1 MRGILDYPICFEED
15 FSNLAQ
21 VMREEGLADRKICI
35 VTDSNVGP
43 LYEAPVKKALSEVS
57 SDISVFTFEA
67 GEKNKNLDTV
77 SSLYQALIS
86 NGLDRKS
93 LLVALGGGVV
103 GDLTGFGAATYLR
116 GIDFIQ
122 VPTTLLAQVDSSVG
136 GKTGVDFQQYKNMV
150 GAFHQPRLV
159 YMNMS
164 TLSSLPAEQFA
175 CGMGEILKT
184 GLICDEEFFRFVCR
198 EQKEIKKLD
207 MKRIARMVR
216 RCCEIKAGVVER
228 DPKEQGERALLNL
241 GHTVGHAVEKLKN
254 FTLLHGQCVGAGLVA
269 AAYLSMKR
277 GLLTEEEYQEIRQG
291 CADYDLPVHVD
302 GLIPEEV
309 LLATKKDK
317 KMEQGHIKFIL
328 MDGIGKSF
336 IDKTVTD
343 EELLILYSGDN
354 FMISRVN
361 HHQKMSPG
369 KCLAGDIF
377 LMILLVA
384 ADQVAKWLSYLYLKG
399 QLSISLIPGVLE
411 LHYLYP
417 ENRGIAFG
425 MFQGSVLFFAIVSVL
440 FLGVILY
447 AWIRIPKERFYLP
460 LLTIATVLA
469 AGALGNFIDRF
480 FRGYV
485 IDFIYFSLIDFPVF
499 NLADIYVVASGI
511 FLILF
516 VCTKYRDDDFSF
528 LNIKR

>member
-1 MRGILDYPICFEED
+1 MTETKLLVKREGDFHYPICFEEN

-21 VMREEGLADRKICI
+21 VMKAEGLVDRKICI

-43 LYEAPVKKALSEVS
+43 LYESAVEEALRKVS

-77 SSLYQALIS
+77 SSLYQTLIQ

-122 VPTTLLAQVDSSVG
+122 IPTTLLAQVDSSVG

-150 GAFHQPRLV
+150 GAFHQPKLV
-159 YMNMS
+159 YMNLS
-164 TLSSLPAEQFA
+164 TLTTLPAEQFA

-184 GLICDEEFFRFVCR
+184 GLICDGEFFRFVCR
-198 EQKEIKKLD
+198 EQESIKALD
-207 MKRIARMVR
+207 MKLIAAMVR

-277 GLLTEEEYQEIRQG
+277 GLLNEQEYQEICRG
-291 CADYDLPVHVD
+291 CADYDLPIHVD
-302 GLIPEEV
+302 GLIPQDV
-309 LLATKKDK
+309 LAATKKDK

-343 EELLILYSGDN
+343 AE
-354 FMISRVN
+354 M
-361 HHQKMSPG
+361 
-369 KCLAGDIF
+369 
-377 LMILLVA
+377 
-384 ADQVAKWLSYLYLKG
+384 LSCIQEITL
-399 QLSISLIPGVLE
+399 
-411 LHYLYP
+411 
-417 ENRGIAFG
+417 
-425 MFQGSVLFFAIVSVL
+425 
-440 FLGVILY
+440 
-447 AWIRIPKERFYLP
+447 
-460 LLTIATVLA
+460 
-469 AGALGNFIDRF
+469 
-480 FRGYV
+480 
-485 IDFIYFSLIDFPVF
+485 
-499 NLADIYVVASGI
+499 
-511 FLILF
+511 
-516 VCTKYRDDDFSF
+516 
-528 LNIKR
+528 

>member
-1 MRGILDYPICFEED
+1 MTETKLLVKREGDFHYPICFEEN

-21 VMREEGLADRKICI
+21 AMRAEGLVDRKICI

-43 LYEAPVKKALSEVS
+43 LYESAVEEVLRKVS

-77 SSLYQALIS
+77 SSLYQTLIQ

-122 VPTTLLAQVDSSVG
+122 IPTTLLAQVDSSVG

-150 GAFHQPRLV
+150 GAFHQPKLV
-159 YMNMS
+159 YMNLI
-164 TLSSLPAEQFA
+164 TLTTLPAEQFA

-184 GLICDEEFFRFVCR
+184 GLICDGEFFRFVCR
-198 EQKEIKKLD
+198 EQESIKALD
-207 MKRIARMVR
+207 MKLIAAMVR

-277 GLLTEEEYQEIRQG
+277 GLLNEQEYQEICRG
-291 CADYDLPVHVD
+291 CADYDLPIHVD
-302 GLIPEEV
+302 GLIPQDV
-309 LLATKKDK
+309 LAATKKDK

-343 EELLILYSGDN
+343 AE
-354 FMISRVN
+354 M
-361 HHQKMSPG
+361 
-369 KCLAGDIF
+369 
-377 LMILLVA
+377 
-384 ADQVAKWLSYLYLKG
+384 LSCIQEITL
-399 QLSISLIPGVLE
+399 
-411 LHYLYP
+411 
-417 ENRGIAFG
+417 
-425 MFQGSVLFFAIVSVL
+425 
-440 FLGVILY
+440 
-447 AWIRIPKERFYLP
+447 
-460 LLTIATVLA
+460 
-469 AGALGNFIDRF
+469 
-480 FRGYV
+480 
-485 IDFIYFSLIDFPVF
+485 
-499 NLADIYVVASGI
+499 
-511 FLILF
+511 
-516 VCTKYRDDDFSF
+516 
-528 LNIKR
+528 

>member
-1 MRGILDYPICFEED
+1 MTETKLLVKREGDFHYPICFEEN

-21 VMREEGLADRKICI
+21 VMKAEGLVDRKICI

-43 LYEAPVKKALSEVS
+43 LYESAVEEVLRKVS

-67 GEKNKNLDTV
+67 GEMNKNLDTV
-77 SSLYQALIS
+77 SSLYQTLIQ

-122 VPTTLLAQVDSSVG
+122 IPTTLLAQVDSSVG

-159 YMNMS
+159 YMNLS
-164 TLSSLPAEQFA
+164 TLTTLPAEQFA

-184 GLICDEEFFRFVCR
+184 GLICDGEFFRFVCR
-198 EQKEIKKLD
+198 EQKSIKALD
-207 MKRIARMVR
+207 MKLIAAMVR

-277 GLLTEEEYQEIRQG
+277 GLLNEQEYQEICRG
-291 CADYDLPVHVD
+291 CADYDLPIHVD
-302 GLIPEEV
+302 GLIPQDV
-309 LLATKKDK
+309 LAATKKDK

-343 EELLILYSGDN
+343 AE
-354 FMISRVN
+354 M
-361 HHQKMSPG
+361 
-369 KCLAGDIF
+369 
-377 LMILLVA
+377 
-384 ADQVAKWLSYLYLKG
+384 LSCIQEITL
-399 QLSISLIPGVLE
+399 
-411 LHYLYP
+411 
-417 ENRGIAFG
+417 
-425 MFQGSVLFFAIVSVL
+425 
-440 FLGVILY
+440 
-447 AWIRIPKERFYLP
+447 
-460 LLTIATVLA
+460 
-469 AGALGNFIDRF
+469 
-480 FRGYV
+480 
-485 IDFIYFSLIDFPVF
+485 
-499 NLADIYVVASGI
+499 
-511 FLILF
+511 
-516 VCTKYRDDDFSF
+516 
-528 LNIKR
+528 

>member
-1 MRGILDYPICFEED
+1 MTASKLLVKREGDFHYPICFEED

-21 VMREEGLADRKICI
+21 VMKEEGLVDRKICI

-43 LYEAPVKKALSEVS
+43 LYEESVKQVLSEVS

-67 GEKNKNLDTV
+67 GEKNKNLNTV
-77 SSLYQALIS
+77 SALYQALIQ

-122 VPTTLLAQVDSSVG
+122 VPTTLL
-136 GKTGVDFQQYKNMV
+136 DFQQYKNMV

-159 YMNMS
+159 YMNLS

-184 GLICDEEFFRFVCR
+184 GLICDGDFFRYVCC
-198 EQKEIKKLD
+198 EQKGIKKLD
-207 MKRIARMVR
+207 MERIARMVR

-254 FTLLHGQCVGAGLVA
+254 FTLLHGQCVGVGLVA

-277 GLLTEEEYQEIRQG
+277 GLLTKEEYQEICQG
-291 CADYDLPVHVD
+291 CSDYDLPVHVD

-309 LLATKKDK
+309 LSATKKDK
-317 KMEQGHIKFIL
+317 KMEQGHIRFIL

-343 EELLILYSGDN
+343 EE
-354 FMISRVN
+354 M
-361 HHQKMSPG
+361 
-369 KCLAGDIF
+369 
-377 LMILLVA
+377 
-384 ADQVAKWLSYLYLKG
+384 LSCIQEITL
-399 QLSISLIPGVLE
+399 
-411 LHYLYP
+411 
-417 ENRGIAFG
+417 
-425 MFQGSVLFFAIVSVL
+425 
-440 FLGVILY
+440 
-447 AWIRIPKERFYLP
+447 
-460 LLTIATVLA
+460 
-469 AGALGNFIDRF
+469 
-480 FRGYV
+480 
-485 IDFIYFSLIDFPVF
+485 
-499 NLADIYVVASGI
+499 
-511 FLILF
+511 
-516 VCTKYRDDDFSF
+516 
-528 LNIKR
+528 

>member
-1 MRGILDYPICFEED
+1 MTETKLLVKREGDFHYPICFEEN

-21 VMREEGLADRKICI
+21 AIREEGLMDRKICI

-43 LYEAPVKKALSEVS
+43 LYESVVEEALRKVS

-77 SSLYQALIS
+77 SSLYQELIQ

-122 VPTTLLAQVDSSVG
+122 IPTTLLAQVDSSVG

-159 YMNMS
+159 YMNLN
-164 TLSSLPAEQFA
+164 TLTTLPAEQFA

-184 GLICDEEFFRFVCR
+184 GLICDGEFFRFVCR
-198 EQKEIKKLD
+198 EQESIKALD
-207 MKRIARMVR
+207 MKLIAAMVR

-277 GLLTEEEYQEIRQG
+277 GLLNEQEYQEICRG
-291 CADYDLPVHVD
+291 CADYDLPIHVD
-302 GLIPEEV
+302 GLIPRDV
-309 LLATKKDK
+309 LAATKKDK

-343 EELLILYSGDN
+343 AE
-354 FMISRVN
+354 M
-361 HHQKMSPG
+361 
-369 KCLAGDIF
+369 
-377 LMILLVA
+377 
-384 ADQVAKWLSYLYLKG
+384 LSCIQEITL
-399 QLSISLIPGVLE
+399 
-411 LHYLYP
+411 
-417 ENRGIAFG
+417 
-425 MFQGSVLFFAIVSVL
+425 
-440 FLGVILY
+440 
-447 AWIRIPKERFYLP
+447 
-460 LLTIATVLA
+460 
-469 AGALGNFIDRF
+469 
-480 FRGYV
+480 
-485 IDFIYFSLIDFPVF
+485 
-499 NLADIYVVASGI
+499 
-511 FLILF
+511 
-516 VCTKYRDDDFSF
+516 
-528 LNIKR
+528 

>member
-1 MRGILDYPICFEED
+1 MTETKLLVKREGDFHYPICFEEN

-21 VMREEGLADRKICI
+21 VMKAEGLVDRKICI

-43 LYEAPVKKALSEVS
+43 LYESAVEEALRKVS

-77 SSLYQALIS
+77 SSLYQALIQ

-122 VPTTLLAQVDSSVG
+122 IPTTLLAQVDSSVG

-150 GAFHQPRLV
+150 GAFHQPKLV
-159 YMNMS
+159 YMNLS
-164 TLSSLPAEQFA
+164 TLTTLPAEQFA

-184 GLICDEEFFRFVCR
+184 GLICDGEFFRFVCR
-198 EQKEIKKLD
+198 EQESIKALD
-207 MKRIARMVR
+207 MKLVAAMVR

-277 GLLTEEEYQEIRQG
+277 GLLNEQEYQEICRG
-291 CADYDLPVHVD
+291 CADYDLPIHVD
-302 GLIPEEV
+302 GLIPQDV
-309 LLATKKDK
+309 LAATKKDK

-343 EELLILYSGDN
+343 AE
-354 FMISRVN
+354 M
-361 HHQKMSPG
+361 
-369 KCLAGDIF
+369 
-377 LMILLVA
+377 
-384 ADQVAKWLSYLYLKG
+384 LSCIQEITL
-399 QLSISLIPGVLE
+399 
-411 LHYLYP
+411 
-417 ENRGIAFG
+417 
-425 MFQGSVLFFAIVSVL
+425 
-440 FLGVILY
+440 
-447 AWIRIPKERFYLP
+447 
-460 LLTIATVLA
+460 
-469 AGALGNFIDRF
+469 
-480 FRGYV
+480 
-485 IDFIYFSLIDFPVF
+485 
-499 NLADIYVVASGI
+499 
-511 FLILF
+511 
-516 VCTKYRDDDFSF
+516 
-528 LNIKR
+528 

>member
-1 MRGILDYPICFEED
+1 MTETKLLVKREGDFHYPICFEEN

-21 VMREEGLADRKICI
+21 AMRAEGLVDRKICI

-43 LYEAPVKKALSEVS
+43 LYESAVEEVLRKVS

-77 SSLYQALIS
+77 SSLYQTLIQ

-122 VPTTLLAQVDSSVG
+122 IPTTLLAQVDSSVG

-150 GAFHQPRLV
+150 GAFHQPKLV
-159 YMNMS
+159 YMNLS
-164 TLSSLPAEQFA
+164 TLTTLPAEQFA

-184 GLICDEEFFRFVCR
+184 GLICDGEFFRFVCR
-198 EQKEIKKLD
+198 EQESIKALD
-207 MKRIARMVR
+207 MKLIAAMVR

-269 AAYLSMKR
+269 AAYLSMKP
-277 GLLTEEEYQEIRQG
+277 GLLNEQEYQEICRG
-291 CADYDLPVHVD
+291 CADYDLPIHVD
-302 GLIPEEV
+302 GLIPQDV
-309 LLATKKDK
+309 LAATKKDK

-343 EELLILYSGDN
+343 AE
-354 FMISRVN
+354 M
-361 HHQKMSPG
+361 
-369 KCLAGDIF
+369 
-377 LMILLVA
+377 
-384 ADQVAKWLSYLYLKG
+384 LSCIQEITL
-399 QLSISLIPGVLE
+399 
-411 LHYLYP
+411 
-417 ENRGIAFG
+417 
-425 MFQGSVLFFAIVSVL
+425 
-440 FLGVILY
+440 
-447 AWIRIPKERFYLP
+447 
-460 LLTIATVLA
+460 
-469 AGALGNFIDRF
+469 
-480 FRGYV
+480 
-485 IDFIYFSLIDFPVF
+485 
-499 NLADIYVVASGI
+499 
-511 FLILF
+511 
-516 VCTKYRDDDFSF
+516 
-528 LNIKR
+528 

>member
-1 MRGILDYPICFEED
+1 MTETKLLVKREGDFHYPICFEEN

-21 VMREEGLADRKICI
+21 AMRAEGLVDRKICI

-43 LYEAPVKKALSEVS
+43 LYESAVEEVLRKVS

-77 SSLYQALIS
+77 SSLYQTLIQ

-93 LLVALGGGVV
+93 ILVALGGGVV

-122 VPTTLLAQVDSSVG
+122 IPTTLLAQVDSSVG

-150 GAFHQPRLV
+150 GAFHQPKLV
-159 YMNMS
+159 YMNLS
-164 TLSSLPAEQFA
+164 TLTTLPAEQFA

-184 GLICDEEFFRFVCR
+184 GLICDGEFFRFVCR
-198 EQKEIKKLD
+198 VQERIKALD
-207 MKRIARMVR
+207 MKLIAALVR

-277 GLLTEEEYQEIRQG
+277 GLLNEQEYQEICRG
-291 CADYDLPVHVD
+291 CADYDLPIHVD
-302 GLIPEEV
+302 GLIPRDV
-309 LLATKKDK
+309 LAATKKDK

-343 EELLILYSGDN
+343 AE
-354 FMISRVN
+354 M
-361 HHQKMSPG
+361 
-369 KCLAGDIF
+369 
-377 LMILLVA
+377 
-384 ADQVAKWLSYLYLKG
+384 LSCIQEITL
-399 QLSISLIPGVLE
+399 
-411 LHYLYP
+411 
-417 ENRGIAFG
+417 
-425 MFQGSVLFFAIVSVL
+425 
-440 FLGVILY
+440 
-447 AWIRIPKERFYLP
+447 
-460 LLTIATVLA
+460 
-469 AGALGNFIDRF
+469 
-480 FRGYV
+480 
-485 IDFIYFSLIDFPVF
+485 
-499 NLADIYVVASGI
+499 
-511 FLILF
+511 
-516 VCTKYRDDDFSF
+516 
-528 LNIKR
+528 

>member
-1 MRGILDYPICFEED
+1 MTETKLLVKREGDFHYPICFEED

-21 VMREEGLADRKICI
+21 AMRAEGLVDRKICI

-43 LYEAPVKKALSEVS
+43 LYESAVEEVLRKVS

-77 SSLYQALIS
+77 SSLYQTLIQ

-93 LLVALGGGVV
+93 ILVALGGGVV

-122 VPTTLLAQVDSSVG
+122 IPTTLLAQVDSSVG

-150 GAFHQPRLV
+150 GAFHQPKLV
-159 YMNMS
+159 YMNLS
-164 TLSSLPAEQFA
+164 TLTTLPAEQFA

-184 GLICDEEFFRFVCR
+184 GLICDGEFFRFVCR
-198 EQKEIKKLD
+198 EQESIKALD
-207 MKRIARMVR
+207 MKLIAAMVR

-277 GLLTEEEYQEIRQG
+277 GLLNEQEYQEICRG
-291 CADYDLPVHVD
+291 CADYDLPIHVD
-302 GLIPEEV
+302 GLIPRDV
-309 LLATKKDK
+309 LATTKKDK

-343 EELLILYSGDN
+343 AE
-354 FMISRVN
+354 M
-361 HHQKMSPG
+361 
-369 KCLAGDIF
+369 
-377 LMILLVA
+377 
-384 ADQVAKWLSYLYLKG
+384 LSCIQEITL
-399 QLSISLIPGVLE
+399 
-411 LHYLYP
+411 
-417 ENRGIAFG
+417 
-425 MFQGSVLFFAIVSVL
+425 
-440 FLGVILY
+440 
-447 AWIRIPKERFYLP
+447 
-460 LLTIATVLA
+460 
-469 AGALGNFIDRF
+469 
-480 FRGYV
+480 
-485 IDFIYFSLIDFPVF
+485 
-499 NLADIYVVASGI
+499 
-511 FLILF
+511 
-516 VCTKYRDDDFSF
+516 
-528 LNIKR
+528 

>member
-1 MRGILDYPICFEED
+1 MTETKLRVKREGDFHYPICFEEN

-21 VMREEGLADRKICI
+21 AMRAEGLVDRKICI

-43 LYEAPVKKALSEVS
+43 LYESAVEEVLRKVS

-77 SSLYQALIS
+77 SSLYQTLIQ

-122 VPTTLLAQVDSSVG
+122 IPTTLLAQVDSSVG

-150 GAFHQPRLV
+150 GAFHQPKLV
-159 YMNMS
+159 YMNLS
-164 TLSSLPAEQFA
+164 TLTTLPAEQFA

-184 GLICDEEFFRFVCR
+184 GLICDGEFFRFVCR
-198 EQKEIKKLD
+198 EQESIKALD
-207 MKRIARMVR
+207 MKLIAAMVR

-277 GLLTEEEYQEIRQG
+277 GLLNEQEYQEICRG
-291 CADYDLPVHVD
+291 CADYDLPIHVD
-302 GLIPEEV
+302 GLIPQDV
-309 LLATKKDK
+309 LAATKKDK

-343 EELLILYSGDN
+343 AE
-354 FMISRVN
+354 M
-361 HHQKMSPG
+361 
-369 KCLAGDIF
+369 
-377 LMILLVA
+377 
-384 ADQVAKWLSYLYLKG
+384 LSCIQEITL
-399 QLSISLIPGVLE
+399 
-411 LHYLYP
+411 
-417 ENRGIAFG
+417 
-425 MFQGSVLFFAIVSVL
+425 
-440 FLGVILY
+440 
-447 AWIRIPKERFYLP
+447 
-460 LLTIATVLA
+460 
-469 AGALGNFIDRF
+469 
-480 FRGYV
+480 
-485 IDFIYFSLIDFPVF
+485 
-499 NLADIYVVASGI
+499 
-511 FLILF
+511 
-516 VCTKYRDDDFSF
+516 
-528 LNIKR
+528 

>member
-1 MRGILDYPICFEED
+1 MTETKLLVKREGDFHYPICFEEN

-21 VMREEGLADRKICI
+21 AIREEGLMDRKICI

-43 LYEAPVKKALSEVS
+43 LYESAVEEALRKVS

-77 SSLYQALIS
+77 SSLYQELIQ
-86 NGLDRKS
+86 NGLDRRS

-122 VPTTLLAQVDSSVG
+122 IPTTLLAQVDSSVG

-159 YMNMS
+159 YMNLS
-164 TLSSLPAEQFA
+164 TLTTLPAEQFA

-184 GLICDEEFFRFVCR
+184 GLICDGEFFRFVCR
-198 EQKEIKKLD
+198 EQESIKALD
-207 MKRIARMVR
+207 MKLIAAMVR

-277 GLLTEEEYQEIRQG
+277 GLLNEQEYQEICRG
-291 CADYDLPVHVD
+291 CADYDLPIHVD
-302 GLIPEEV
+302 GLIPQDV
-309 LLATKKDK
+309 LAATKKDK

-343 EELLILYSGDN
+343 AE
-354 FMISRVN
+354 M
-361 HHQKMSPG
+361 
-369 KCLAGDIF
+369 
-377 LMILLVA
+377 
-384 ADQVAKWLSYLYLKG
+384 LSCIQEITL
-399 QLSISLIPGVLE
+399 
-411 LHYLYP
+411 
-417 ENRGIAFG
+417 
-425 MFQGSVLFFAIVSVL
+425 
-440 FLGVILY
+440 
-447 AWIRIPKERFYLP
+447 
-460 LLTIATVLA
+460 
-469 AGALGNFIDRF
+469 
-480 FRGYV
+480 
-485 IDFIYFSLIDFPVF
+485 
-499 NLADIYVVASGI
+499 
-511 FLILF
+511 
-516 VCTKYRDDDFSF
+516 
-528 LNIKR
+528 

>member
-1 MRGILDYPICFEED
+1 MTETKLLVKREGDFHYPICFEEN

-21 VMREEGLADRKICI
+21 AIREEGLMDRKICI

-43 LYEAPVKKALSEVS
+43 LYESAVEEVLRKVS

-77 SSLYQALIS
+77 SSLYQELIQ

-122 VPTTLLAQVDSSVG
+122 IPTTLLAQVDSSVG

-159 YMNMS
+159 YMNLS
-164 TLSSLPAEQFA
+164 TLTTLPAEQFA

-184 GLICDEEFFRFVCR
+184 GLICDGEFFRFVCR
-198 EQKEIKKLD
+198 EQESIKALD
-207 MKRIARMVR
+207 MKLIAAMVR

-277 GLLTEEEYQEIRQG
+277 GLLNEQEYQEICRG
-291 CADYDLPVHVD
+291 CADYDLPIHVD
-302 GLIPEEV
+302 GLIPRDV
-309 LLATKKDK
+309 LAATKKDK

-343 EELLILYSGDN
+343 AE
-354 FMISRVN
+354 M
-361 HHQKMSPG
+361 
-369 KCLAGDIF
+369 
-377 LMILLVA
+377 
-384 ADQVAKWLSYLYLKG
+384 LSCIQEITL
-399 QLSISLIPGVLE
+399 
-411 LHYLYP
+411 
-417 ENRGIAFG
+417 
-425 MFQGSVLFFAIVSVL
+425 
-440 FLGVILY
+440 
-447 AWIRIPKERFYLP
+447 
-460 LLTIATVLA
+460 
-469 AGALGNFIDRF
+469 
-480 FRGYV
+480 
-485 IDFIYFSLIDFPVF
+485 
-499 NLADIYVVASGI
+499 
-511 FLILF
+511 
-516 VCTKYRDDDFSF
+516 
-528 LNIKR
+528 